1 VPLLVTDLDNTLYDW
16 VTPFARAIRALVR
29 ELAPVLGVGE
39 ERIQAELK
47 VVHRRHHN
55 SEHPFACFEIPSVRR
70 RFPGATPEELL
81 TELAVP
87 LAAFDAARSTW
98 LRLFDGVSDTLDAL
112 RAGGVVIVGHTEA
125 IGPIARSRLR
135 ALGIDRAFAS
145 VYCIE
150 SQLPPHPSPE
160 HEASAALTLYPV
172 PRADRKPNP
181 QLLRDICASEGARL
195 SQSAYVGDSLVRDV
209 WMARRA
215 GVTAI
220 WARYGQCWSEE
231 DWATVV
237 KVSHWTADDVRREL
251 RLRESARGVR
261 PDYAIASF
269 RELLSIV
276 PAVGARRVSRRRAVG

>member
-1 VPLLVTDLDNTLYDW
+1 MPLLVTDLDNTLYDW

-112 RAGGVVIVGHTEA
+112 QIGRAHV
-125 IGPIARSRLR
+125 
-135 ALGIDRAFAS
+135 
-145 VYCIE
+145 
-150 SQLPPHPSPE
+150 
-160 HEASAALTLYPV
+160 
-172 PRADRKPNP
+172 
-181 QLLRDICASEGARL
+181 
-195 SQSAYVGDSLVRDV
+195 
-209 WMARRA
+209 
-215 GVTAI
+215 
-220 WARYGQCWSEE
+220 
-231 DWATVV
+231 
-237 KVSHWTADDVRREL
+237 
-251 RLRESARGVR
+251 
-261 PDYAIASF
+261 
-269 RELLSIV
+269 
-276 PAVGARRVSRRRAVG
+276 